1 MVEMSLEK
9 VQGIEVI
16 HAAPAGQRHQPLP
29 TLFFY
34 HGYTSSKEVY
44 SYFAY
49 ALAQA
54 GFRVVMPDADMH
66 GARFDGDETRRL
78 GCFWQILRSNI
89 DEMAGIKEHYQQTGL
104 IDGDRIGVGGA
115 SMGGMTTLGA
125 LVRYPW
131 IKAAANFMGSGYFTS
146 LAKTLFPPLPS
157 AGSTKQDEWERQIAP
172 LIEYE
177 VTHQLEIIA
186 RKPLLVWH
194 GEADEVVPAVESER
208 LVAALKEQ
216 GLDHHLSYLTEPG
229 IGHKITPTALTAG
242 AAFFRH
248 YL

>member
-16 HAAPAGQRHQPLP
+16 HAAPAGKRHQPLP

-49 ALAQA
+49 VLAQA

-66 GARFDGDETRRL
+66 GARFDGNETRRL

-89 DEMAGIKEHYQQTGL
+89 DELDGIKQHYQKAGL

-131 IKAAANFMGSGYFTS
+131 IKAAADFMGSGYFTT
-146 LAKTLFPPLPS
+146 LAKTLFPPLPG
-157 AGSTKQDEWERQIAP
+157 ADSTKQDEWERQIAP
-172 LIEYE
+172 LTEYE
-177 VTHQLEIIA
+177 VTQQLEIIA
-186 RKPLLVWH
+186 SKPLLVWH

-242 AAFFRH
+242 AAFFLH